1 MKAGLSVLALLS
13 FLCTALVVG
22 CIPGLKSTKPDS
34 TPANAAAAKGAP
46 GPSASAKTPAVPN
59 KELDSLLATP
69 PPPDRAPAGLG
80 NKRSVIQPSD
90 LQDKDEVSRAA
101 LVLAQGIKDVKHVK
115 SCYSKASG
123 GWFLLLYVQRG
134 KKTSEQEYSWNK
146 ETKEWEIYAH
156 RKDLPTEQLDIYL
169 KSELPDEK
177 CFLLR

>member
-1 MKAGLSVLALLS
+1 MKAVLSALVLLS
-13 FLCTALVVG
+13 FLCTVLVMG
-22 CIPGLKSTKPDS
+22 CIPGLRSTKLGSPSETSAD
-34 TPANAAAAKGAP
+34 AKSSP

-69 PPPDRAPAGLG
+69 LPPDRAATGPG
-80 NKRSVIQPSD
+80 NKRPLIRPSD
-90 LQDKDEVSRAA
+90 LSDKDEVSRAA
-101 LVLAQGIKDVKHVK
+101 LVLAQGIKEVKHIK

-134 KKTSEQEYSWNK
+134 KKISEQEYSWNK
-146 ETKEWEIYAH
+146 ETREWEIYAH
-156 RKDLPTEQLDIYL
+156 RKDLPAQQLDIYL